1 MLIIESKG
9 KSDGPSPLNL
19 GSSSGADSKKSSLS
33 FSELLKGV
41 DANKDAKGVQ
51 NGALVLKLA
60 QDSQQNAK
68 TGTEGT
74 KGRETLLSLLKNE
87 TIELHPSISENL
99 STQEIKQLVYEA
111 RNYLKEQIQQSDA
124 YIKSGIKELPK
135 TLKGLAQIAQK
146 LGLDLGKITLQE
158 VTSKEMRALEN
169 IQKDSKGLPA
179 QTNTMLQSK
188 EIKELPLFKLAT
200 VAAAT
205 TEQFVQMRQVR
216 TNDKEPR
223 EKHQETLSLLL
234 RGGKEQEVN
243 PKLTADF
250 SVATARVIAPSA
262 LMQDATNSQS
272 KNLES
277 LLRDGSESNTNAS
290 TALKADSFEVK
301 LSEAKQMIKYLSSD
315 VKQAI
320 EDYKSPFTRVKIQ
333 LNPQRLGEIDLT
345 IVQRGKNLHV
355 NMSSNNAAIN
365 TLVANVGELRAQ
377 LNNSGI
383 NNATLNFNNPSES
396 GNTPGDQGARDQ
408 HRDQQRAHQ
417 EYEYFAQDESNEEI
431 QSSLEIVVPRYI

>member
-60 QDSQQNAK
+60 QDAQQNSKTATEATKAK
-68 TGTEGT
+68 
-74 KGRETLLSLLKNE
+74 ETLLSLLKNDA
-87 TIELHPSISENL
+87 IELHPSVGENL
-99 STQEIKQLVYEA
+99 GTQEIKQLILDA
-111 RNYLKEQIQQSDA
+111 RNYLKAQILNSDA
-124 YIKSGIKELPK
+124 YIKSEIKELPK

-146 LGLDLGKITLQE
+146 LGLDMSKITLQD
-158 VTSKEMRALEN
+158 VTSKEMQALEN
-169 IQKDSKGLPA
+169 TQKDTKGLA
-179 QTNTMLQSK
+179 NQTNALLQNK
-188 EIKELPLFKLAT
+188 EIKELPLFKVAT
-200 VAAAT
+200 VTAAT

-234 RGGKEQEVN
+234 RGGREQEVN

-262 LMQDATNSQS
+262 LMQDTTNSQS

>member
-1 MLIIESKG
+1 MLILESKSKTNG
-9 KSDGPSPLNL
+9 SSPLNL
-19 GSSSGADSKKSSLS
+19 ASSNSADEKKSSLS

-41 DANKDAKGVQ
+41 DASKDGKGVQ

-60 QDSQQNAK
+60 QDAQQNSKTATEATKAK
-68 TGTEGT
+68 
-74 KGRETLLSLLKNE
+74 ETLLSLLKNDA
-87 TIELHPSISENL
+87 IELHPSVGENL
-99 STQEIKQLVYEA
+99 GTQEIKQLILDA
-111 RNYLKEQIQQSDA
+111 RNYLKAQILNSDA
-124 YIKSGIKELPK
+124 YIKSEIKELPK

-146 LGLDLGKITLQE
+146 LGLDMSKITLQD
-158 VTSKEMRALEN
+158 VTSKEMQALEN
-169 IQKDSKGLPA
+169 TQKDTKGLA
-179 QTNTMLQSK
+179 NQTNALLQNK
-188 EIKELPLFKLAT
+188 EIKELPLFKVAT

-216 TNDKEPR
+216 THEKDSK

-234 RGGKEQEVN
+234 RGGKEQEIN

-262 LMQDATNSQS
+262 LSQESTNSQA

-365 TLVANVGELRAQ
+365 TLVANIGELRAQ